1 MSLEIPA
8 LVSINI
14 GNTNTTAVT
23 WSSAGHAGA
32 LEKWPSDF
40 RSLSTVAKRA
50 SEATEVLIASVVK
63 QCTSKL
69 TNDLLALGQQAR
81 IFRGDIPAPL
91 EIAAQPAER
100 VGDDRVAAC
109 LGALQLDAASP
120 WVVVDAGTA
129 VTVNA
134 VRPAEGGRLPRFEGG
149 LIAPGAALCL
159 RSLGQG
165 TAQLPGL
172 SDGAFEKSGFDFIG
186 RNTEQ
191 AMLFGV
197 LALQASAVT
206 AMIDGQRALL
216 GHAAKVALTGGGAGF
231 LIEAIRKACGMKY
244 ELVHQPNLVHLGLFA
259 SWKSCRILR

>member
-1 MSLEIPA
+1 MSPEIPA

-14 GNTNTTAVT
+14 GNTNTTAVA
-23 WSSAGHAGA
+23 WSSTGHAGA

-40 RSLSTVAKRA
+40 RSLAAVAKRA
-50 SEATEVLIASVVK
+50 ADAREVLMASVVK
-63 QCTSKL
+63 QCSRKL
-69 TNDLLALGQQAR
+69 TNDLLALGRQVH

-91 EIAAQPAER
+91 EIAPQPSER

-134 VRPAEGGRLPRFEGG
+134 VRPAEGGKLPCFEGG

-159 RSLGQG
+159 RALGQG
-165 TAQLPGL
+165 TSQLPGMGA
-172 SDGAFEKSGFDFIG
+172 GAFEKNGFDFIG

-206 AMIDGQRALL
+206 AMIEGQRALL
-216 GHAAKVALTGGGAGF
+216 GKTAKVAITGGGAGF
-231 LIEAIRKACGMKY
+231 LLEAIRSANVVKF
-244 ELVHQPNLVHLGLFA
+244 EFVHQPNLVHLGLFA
-259 SWKSCRILR
+259 SWKQARGIR